1 MYFYIARQ
9 AILNRD
15 KSMYGYELLFRNG
28 ANNAF
33 PDISPDVATASLI
46 ENSQFQFN
54 VADITQQRPA
64 FINFTEQSIL
74 DDLPSVMPKETIV
87 VEVLESV
94 TPSAS
99 VFQCLRSLKERG
111 YSLALDDYEF
121 NPAWD
126 EVLDIIDIIKV
137 DLRASSRA
145 QILGLTKNRKQHQF
159 KLLAEKVETYE
170 EFQMCLDDGFDYF
183 QGYFFSKPEMLQK
196 RALTPNQMVYMQLLQ
211 ACANDTMDFNQISR
225 IMASDLGL
233 SYKLLRYVNAPLHAT
248 SRRIESL
255 RQAVIFLGEQEIK
268 KFVAVITAA
277 QLGEHKP
284 SELIRLSV
292 VRARMCEL
300 LAKASTANIDVDKA
314 FLTGM
319 FSMLEAIL
327 DEPLKTIVARI
338 DLSADIQEALL
349 EQKGPLAY
357 CLAIT
362 LFYERANW
370 ARVKTLTERLGINE
384 DELPA
389 IYRDAL
395 NWANALDAP
404 TAKD

>member
-1 MYFYIARQ
+1 MFFYIARQ

-15 KSMYGYELLFRNG
+15 KSMYAYELLFRNG
-28 ANNAF
+28 ADNAF
-33 PDISPDVATASLI
+33 PDISPEVATASLI

-74 DDLPSVMPKETIV
+74 DDLPSVMPKENIV

-94 TPSAS
+94 SPSTA
-99 VFQCLRSLKERG
+99 VFKCLQSLKERG
-111 YSLALDDYEF
+111 YSIALDDYEF
-121 NPAWD
+121 NSAWD
-126 EVLDIIDIIKV
+126 EVLDIIDVIKV
-137 DLRASSRA
+137 DLRASTRA
-145 QILGLTKNRKQHQF
+145 QILGLTKTRKHHKF

-170 EFQMCLDDGFDYF
+170 EFQVCLDDGFDYF

-196 RALTPNQMVYMQLLQ
+196 RALTPNQLVYMQLLQ
-211 ACANDTMDFNQISR
+211 ACANTSMDFDKISR
-225 IMASDLGL
+225 IMSSDLGL
-233 SYKLLRYVNAPLHAT
+233 SYKLLRYVNAPLHGT
-248 SRRIESL
+248 TRRIESL

-284 SELIRLSV
+284 SELIRLSL

-300 LAKASTANIDVDKA
+300 LAKASTAKIDVEKA
-314 FLTGM
+314 YLTGM

-327 DEPLKTIVARI
+327 DESLKTIVARI

-349 EQKGPLAY
+349 EQKGSLAY

-370 ARVKTLTERLGINE
+370 ARVHTLTQRLGIKE

-389 IYRDAL
+389 MYRDAL

-404 TAKD
+404 AAKD